1 MRSNLRAESDIQMD
15 ILLRENETPG
25 EGERPLPD
33 NSHTFLKKGK
43 VGKMK
48 QRKRRPQGNSQREEG
63 RQGRS
68 KGKGRTQPRYH
79 RGQEGE
85 TRGTTVAPPHAKTMS
100 SASKYLA
107 QPKTKRPPFLS
118 LE

>member
-1 MRSNLRAESDIQMD
+1 MLRAESDIQMD

-48 QRKRRPQGNSQREEG
+48 QRKRRPKGNSQREEG
-63 RQGRS
+63 RQGKAG
-68 KGKGRTQPRYH
+68 KGKGRTQPRYQ
-79 RGQEGE
+79 RGKERE
-85 TRGTTVAPPHAKTMS
+85 MRGTTAAPPHAETMS
-100 SASKYLA
+100 SASKYVA
-107 QPKTKRPPFLS
+107 KPKTKRPPFLS
-118 LE
+118 LK

>member
-48 QRKRRPQGNSQREEG
+48 QRKRRP
-63 RQGRS
+63 
-68 KGKGRTQPRYH
+68 KGS
-79 RGQEGE
+79 
-85 TRGTTVAPPHAKTMS
+85 RGTKEALRD
-100 SASKYLA
+100 KY
-107 QPKTKRPPFLS
+107 
-118 LE
+118 

>member
-48 QRKRRPQGNSQREEG
+48 QRKRRPKGNSQREEG
-63 RQGRS
+63 RQGKSRQG
-68 KGKGRTQPRYH
+68 KGKDPTQISPRVK
-79 RGQEGE
+79 RGNA
-85 TRGTTVAPPHAKTMS
+85 RHYSCSPSRRDDV
-100 SASKYLA
+100 
-107 QPKTKRPPFLS
+107 LS
-118 LE
+118 VKIHS